1 MPNLYVSLALIGA
14 LVVVSIATLGFFLRR
29 ASRRNDFPAGT
40 WDSFLEEGEG
50 SPSEEEEAGV
60 EKISGGASRE
70 EVSLA
75 TPPAPAGESG
85 AVEHIAGP
93 EAAGDG
99 GAPSSFGGTGEAP
112 PVSAAAPD
120 ITPPGAGPREDDWWK
135 GIPAP
140 ADVPPRRTVAQLM
153 GMAVAEAVPHAEGSP
168 APSGDEAPSEG
179 EVPPSSGTGLEPE
192 PEEMPADE
200 FLMPEA
206 EAAGTEGSE
215 PAAGYAAGTAPA
227 PGEAAPAP
235 GEEDLLEEAEPGIS
249 LEEFEGLEPAEAAP
263 PHAGEGA
270 APSGV
275 IEEEEPPAA
284 EPEGSFEI
292 EELQGQ
298 EEIEGAEPAIQEE
311 GEAAPV
317 EAAEEAG
324 EIIELEEAGPLAVAE
339 TADGE
344 MRGEIEDLSP
354 ELEELEPAGEVEMLP
369 DPEERPPAAGAPPGD
384 VPPTGEEELAFGGG
398 REEIPLEL
406 EEGEVLLSDADM
418 EEEAEPELLTVEE
431 EKDDVFTVLEKEREG
446 EEDFGGE
453 IESVEEREAVSG
465 AEEAP
470 APPAEEAPVP
480 PAEEIPGLSEEDEPS
495 AVWADEALTRDV
507 SPEEG
512 EPIAA
517 ALDAPPGPPA
527 AGEGA
532 AFTPEEREAAPG
544 SAALPEAPAEGAPF
558 EKVSVLLAA
567 LVPGDVL
574 SIEGE
579 EAGLPDW
586 AAALADEASAD
597 LQGRE
602 GERPP
607 PEGGEYLRL
616 GILEYL
622 LGRSDGATDRLK
634 KALRLSSDLGSVL
647 NALAVATY
655 ARGRI
660 DPAISYCREGLRE
673 AGGDPVLEAA
683 LWRNLGFLYQ
693 AKGDLAP
700 AAEAYVFA
708 LGRMD
713 PDADTL
719 LCARLHTRAGQII
732 RRLGDPRRG
741 EEHLSE
747 AVNLYRKG
755 GDEESRIRALV
766 ALSSVQSDLGSFGP
780 SLKSLEEAA
789 ALCASTGDVPGE
801 ALVLGQMGIAYA
813 AQDQHTRALSH
824 YEKALAAHRELGNRK
839 GEAAM
844 LSNIGNIHY
853 FRDDLDEAFSAYEGA
868 LAINREEEHPIGIAT
883 SLGNLGRLN
892 LEKRDLALAREQL
905 TEARDIFKEA
915 GAQAQLETVRGALE
929 DLDQTE
935 GASPAAS

>member
-1 MPNLYVSLALIGA
+1 MSNLYVSLVLIGA
-14 LVVVSIATLGFFLRR
+14 LVVVSIASLGFFLRR
-29 ASRRNDFPAGT
+29 ASRRNGFPAET
-40 WDSFLEEGEG
+40 WDSFLGKGED
-50 SPSEEEEAGV
+50 SPSKEEEAGV

-75 TPPAPAGESG
+75 TPPAPGGGAG
-85 AVEHIAGP
+85 AVAHIAGP

-99 GAPSSFGGTGEAP
+99 GAPSSFEGAGEAP
-112 PVSAAAPD
+112 PVSAASPD
-120 ITPPGAGPREDDWWK
+120 IRTPGAGPREDDWWK

-153 GMAVAEAVPHAEGSP
+153 GMAMAEVVPHAEGSP
-168 APSGDEAPSEG
+168 VSSGDEAPSEG
-179 EVPPSSGTGLEPE
+179 VVPPPSGTGLEPE
-192 PEEMPADE
+192 PEEMPPDE

-206 EAAGTEGSE
+206 EVAGTEESE
-215 PAAGYAAGTAPA
+215 PAAGYAAGVAT
-227 PGEAAPAP
+227 AP

-263 PHAGEGA
+263 PHAGEAA
-270 APSGV
+270 APSGA
-275 IEEEEPPAA
+275 IEGEKPPAA
-284 EPEGSFEI
+284 EPEGGFEI
-292 EELQGQ
+292 GELQGQ
-298 EEIEGAEPAIQEE
+298 EEIEGAEPAIQEG
-311 GEAAPV
+311 GEAAPA

-324 EIIELEEAGPLAVAE
+324 EIIELEEAEPLAIPE
-339 TADGE
+339 TAEGE
-344 MRGEIEDLSP
+344 MPGEIEDLSS
-354 ELEELEPAGEVEMLP
+354 EW
-369 DPEERPPAAGAPPGD
+369 
-384 VPPTGEEELAFGGG
+384 
-398 REEIPLEL
+398 

-418 EEEAEPELLTVEE
+418 EEEAETELLTVEE
-431 EKDDVFTVLEKEREG
+431 EKVDVFTVLEKEREG
-446 EEDFGGE
+446 EDDYGGE
-453 IESVEEREAVSG
+453 IESIEELEVVSG

-470 APPAEEAPVP
+470 APPAEEASVP

-495 AVWADEALTRDV
+495 AVWADEALTRDA

-517 ALDAPPGPPA
+517 GLDAPPGPPA

-544 SAALPEAPAEGAPF
+544 SAAFPEAPAEGTPF
-558 EKVSVLLAA
+558 EKVSVLLGA

-574 SIEGE
+574 AIEGD

-597 LQGRE
+597 LQSRE
-602 GERPP
+602 GGRPP
-607 PEGGEYLRL
+607 PEGGDYLRL
-616 GILEYL
+616 GMLEYL

-673 AGGDPVLEAA
+673 AGGIPVLEAA

-700 AAEAYVFA
+700 AAEAYVSA
-708 LGRMD
+708 LDRMD
-713 PDADTL
+713 PDADIL
-719 LCARLHTRAGQII
+719 LRARLHTRAGQIT

-741 EEHLSE
+741 EQHLSE
-747 AVNLYRKG
+747 AANLYRKG

-766 ALSSVQSDLGSFGP
+766 ALSSVQSELESFGP

-789 ALCASTGDVPGE
+789 ALCASTGDKPGE

-813 AQDQHTRALSH
+813 AQDQYTRALSH

-853 FRDDLDEAFSAYEGA
+853 FRDDLDEALSAYEGA
-868 LAINREEEHPIGIAT
+868 LAINRGEEHPIGIAT

-929 DLDQTE
+929 DLDQAE
-935 GASPAAS
+935 GAPPAAS